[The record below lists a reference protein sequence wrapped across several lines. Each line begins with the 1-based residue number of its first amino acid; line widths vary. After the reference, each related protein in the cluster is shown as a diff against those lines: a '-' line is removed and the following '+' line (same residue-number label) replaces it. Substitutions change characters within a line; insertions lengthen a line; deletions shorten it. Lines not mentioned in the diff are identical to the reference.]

1 MLRIRLRIPRMTLR
15 SCWVTTCWYASV
27 TALASC
33 AAPSAVE
40 STTRIVM
47 TPISCFLAW
56 TPLGVTGD
64 IDHQPR
70 PNVPA
75 EVLLPLSLTAR
86 CKTADELISCAW
98 L

>member
-1 MLRIRLRIPRMTLR
+1 
-15 SCWVTTCWYASV
+15 
-27 TALASC
+27 
-33 AAPSAVE
+33 
-40 STTRIVM
+40 M